1 LFESLCNEANKAIY
15 IKGCLDLLKNE
26 SKVISATNYLDL
38 SKSIMDL
45 ALGLTTQGQLFV
57 QKNLIENHHPTQA
70 IKQCINEFYNQT
82 INSLRSSLDELVKNP
97 EGANKDAKLAGNGPE
112 NCEQALKAEKSKKD
126 YGIMAYLNKE
136 VTLICEIS
144 FLATK
149 HLTHKVVEAY
159 EINNR
164 KFLAF

>member
-1 LFESLCNEANKAIY
+1 MSPISVLGDVFQMFLKIVLPETINVVVTIY

-38 SKSIMDL
+38 SKSILDL

-97 EGANKDAKLAGNGPE
+97 EGANKDAKLAGN
-112 NCEQALKAEKSKKD
+112 
-126 YGIMAYLNKE
+126 
-136 VTLICEIS
+136 
-144 FLATK
+144 
-149 HLTHKVVEAY
+149 
-159 EINNR
+159 
-164 KFLAF
+164 